1 MQARHILT
9 VQQDTCLL
17 NQLCHNLE
25 GCSSFVPKKQMPSLV
40 GYYSSR
46 SMREKLPSICHDLQG
61 EFDWNHCNYELLFD
75 QEQGRTYWLL
85 WEGQILLEI
94 DTQFFLF
101 LVEELWIWGKN
112 GRGLPLWE
120 VQLITPGIV
129 LSVRD
134 RQMAFQVG
142 ENILNLLIGHP
153 GGGKSTR
160 GSKSKHSEGL
170 HAYLTASYL
179 IYDNIRQK

>member
-1 MQARHILT
+1 MFQNTHKHLCRP
-9 VQQDTCLL
+9 DTSLLYSRTLAFWISFATIWRDAPALCLRSR
-17 NQLCHNLE
+17 C
-25 GCSSFVPKKQMPSLV
+25 PPWLV
-40 GYYSSR
+40 TTHHVEW
-46 SMREKLPSICHDLQG
+46 EKLPSICQDLQG

-160 GSKSKHSEGL
+160 GSK
-170 HAYLTASYL
+170 A
-179 IYDNIRQK
+179 NIQRDSMHI